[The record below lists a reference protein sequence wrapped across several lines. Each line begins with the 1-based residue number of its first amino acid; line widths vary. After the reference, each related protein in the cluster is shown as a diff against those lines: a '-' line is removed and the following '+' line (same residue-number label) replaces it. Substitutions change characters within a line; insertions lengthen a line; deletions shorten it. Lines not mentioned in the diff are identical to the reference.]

1 MTPGRWQKE
10 HEFENQVL
18 ALDLSL
24 NPAGPFS
31 AVSFRFPVCD
41 GGQCY
46 PGFRGVC
53 ENYKGSR
60 QNGGL
65 GTQLMLL
72 PGWPSCPGWS
82 QPTCPHLSILGLG
95 EGDVDPPK
103 QRSFPLLSES
113 WAGSA
118 GCSSSA
124 LRTLSLLH
132 RVSISPWRSP
142 SPPTGSPCPS
152 PQNLHLPKGISIS
165 PMGSHCPSWGSLSL
179 PHGPQ
184 NPKGVSISSMGSP
197 SPHKEAPISF
207 ALLGSQKKNPRE
219 KKNLLKTQCHG
230 GVNLR

>member
-1 MTPGRWQKE
+1 MGVSVTPASGAFVKTTR
-10 HEFENQVL
+10 
-18 ALDLSL
+18 
-24 NPAGPFS
+24 GP
-31 AVSFRFPVCD
+31 
-41 GGQCY
+41 G
-46 PGFRGVC
+46 
-53 ENYKGSR
+53 
-60 QNGGL
+60 QNGEL

-82 QPTCPHLSILGLG
+82 QPTCPHLRILGLG

-152 PQNLHLPKGISIS
+152 PQGLHLHRVSISPTKPPSPQSGLHLP
-165 PMGSHCPSWGSLSL
+165 MGPCCPSWGSLSL

-219 KKNLLKTQCHG
+219 KRIC
-230 GVNLR
+230 